1 VTNPSVTHAL
11 ATEYERLQQGGERPR
26 KQQRQMPDEAAALKL
41 QVEDLQQ
48 KLSAGNVRE
57 ATLEYKQ
64 LLRVTEL
71 EEQLKVQRAVA
82 AIVPLQ
88 VQVGDPPGLTL
99 DTLEAVCVV
108 CS

>member
-1 VTNPSVTHAL
+1 
-11 ATEYERLQQGGERPR
+11 
-26 KQQRQMPDEAAALKL
+26 MPEEAAALEL

-48 KLSAGNVRE
+48 KLSAGRVRE

-64 LLRVTEL
+64 LVRVTEL

-88 VQVGDPPGLTL
+88 VQVGDPPGLAL
-99 DTLEAVCVV
+99 DKMEAVCVACSCFVLV
-108 CS
+108 C